1 MASEVVE
8 EGSCYEWSSYIRGYH
23 DYQAVWTPTIEEM
36 LLLKV
41 EPTNPYDDFA
51 VSIVKDGAVVGHVPK
66 YVSRVICFFLKRVES
81 VGFCEGPVVESIEE
95 LDWDWKF
102 HALTS
107 SMDARPILIDSKHS
121 CCQQLMTVQLF
132 PLMPDLLRNPQSCR
146 LY

>member
-23 DYQAVWTPTIEEM
+23 DYQAVWTPTIRET

-51 VSIVKDGAVVGHVPK
+51 VSIVKDSAVVGHVPK

-81 VGFCEGPVVESIEE
+81 VGFCKV
-95 LDWDWKF
+95 
-102 HALTS
+102 TS
-107 SMDARPILIDSKHS
+107 SRVNRGVGLGLEIPCTYKFYGHQAYLDRLQTLLLSAADDRTTVSTDARLA
-121 CCQQLMTVQLF
+121 
-132 PLMPDLLRNPQSCR
+132 
-146 LY
+146 

>member
-23 DYQAVWTPTIEEM
+23 DYQAVWTPTIREM

-81 VGFCEGPVVESIEE
+81 VGFCEV
-95 LDWDWKF
+95 
-102 HALTS
+102 TS
-107 SMDARPILIDSKHS
+107 SRVNRGVGLGLEIPCTYKFYGRQAYLDRLQTLLLSAADDRTTVSNDARLA
-121 CCQQLMTVQLF
+121 
-132 PLMPDLLRNPQSCR
+132 
-146 LY
+146 

>member
-23 DYQAVWTPTIEEM
+23 DYQAVWTPTIGEM

-81 VGFCEGPVVESIEE
+81 VGFCEV
-95 LDWDWKF
+95 
-102 HALTS
+102 TS
-107 SMDARPILIDSKHS
+107 SRVNRGVGLGLEIPCTYKFSGRQAYLDRLQTLLLSAADDRTTVSTDARLA
-121 CCQQLMTVQLF
+121 
-132 PLMPDLLRNPQSCR
+132 
-146 LY
+146 

>member
-23 DYQAVWTPTIEEM
+23 DYQAVWTPTIGEM

-102 HALTS
+102 HALIQVLWTPGLS
-107 SMDARPILIDSKHS
+107 
-121 CCQQLMTVQLF
+121 
-132 PLMPDLLRNPQSCR
+132 
-146 LY
+146 

>member
-23 DYQAVWTPTIEEM
+23 DYQAVWTPTIGEM

-81 VGFCEGPVVESIEE
+81 VGFCEVTGSRVNRGVGLGLEIPCTYKFYGRQAY
-95 LDWDWKF
+95 LDRLQTLLLSAADDR
-102 HALTS
+102 TTVS
-107 SMDARPILIDSKHS
+107 TDARLA
-121 CCQQLMTVQLF
+121 
-132 PLMPDLLRNPQSCR
+132 
-146 LY
+146 